1 MSKNIDP
8 VKIRAF
14 IKATKETSKKDD
26 NKKSPPKK
34 ESSGDENLDMAIQL
48 FLKRKEK

>member
-14 IKATKETSKKDD
+14 IKATKETSKDD
-26 NKKSPPKK
+26 NKNPHLKK
-34 ESSGDENLDMAIQL
+34 KVVGMRILIWQFNFS
-48 FLKRKEK
+48 